1 MGMPSSGFFTPRAS
15 SASAARAAASPR
27 SKSRTQIALILASCR
42 SIRLIASS
50 ASSTAETFLAARAA
64 DISTA
69 VLKLHCDLA
78 KVHSRSGCSMLAA
91 DDAQFAAAP
100 QEQWLHSGGPVAS
113 LRSWR
118 KDRSRASLATNKKRK
133 QREAPMRSAWI
144 AGAVIAVAIGSA
156 ATGAD
161 AAEIRLAE
169 QFSMGY
175 LQFNVMKR
183 DRLIEKYATQ
193 RGLKD
198 FKVSWQRFNGPVAM
212 NEALLSNSTDIVS
225 GGVPGLITL
234 WDKTQGTSFEVKGI
248 CALSSQPF
256 LLNTA
261 NPDIKSIKD
270 FGERDRIGVPSVKVS
285 VQAVVLQMAAAA
297 AFGEENFAKLDALTV
312 SMSPPDATI
321 ALLSGS
327 GNINTVFS
335 VPPFQFQ
342 QLEQNNIRTVLSSFE
357 VLGPHTFTVAWTSA
371 RFRKDN
377 PELYAAFLDAGK
389 EAPATVTAEPERTAQ
404 GWIDASKSKL
414 PLEMV
419 TKVVSG

>member
-1 MGMPSSGFFTPRAS
+1 M
-15 SASAARAAASPR
+15 
-27 SKSRTQIALILASCR
+27 K
-42 SIRLIASS
+42 
-50 ASSTAETFLAARAA
+50 TA
-64 DISTA
+64 
-69 VLKLHCDLA
+69 
-78 KVHSRSGCSMLAA
+78 
-91 DDAQFAAAP
+91 
-100 QEQWLHSGGPVAS
+100 
-113 LRSWR
+113 
-118 KDRSRASLATNKKRK
+118 
-133 QREAPMRSAWI
+133 REAPMRSAWI
-144 AGAVIAVAIGSA
+144 AGAVIIVTIGSA
-156 ATGAD
+156 TVIAR

-198 FKVSWQRFNGPVAM
+198 FKVSWQRFNGPAAM

-270 FGERDRIGVPSVKVS
+270 FGERDRIAVPSIKVS
-285 VQAVVLQMAAAA
+285 VQAVLLQMAAAEA
-297 AFGEENFAKLDALTV
+297 YGEANYGKLDPLTV

-321 ALLSGS
+321 ALLSGAGGVTS
-327 GNINTVFS
+327 IFR

-342 QLEQNNIRTVLSSFE
+342 QLEQKNIHTVLSSFD
-357 VLGPHTFTVAWTSA
+357 VLGPHSFTVAWTSA
-371 RFRKDN
+371 KFRKDN
-377 PELYAAFLDAGK
+377 PELYGAFLDAVK
-389 EAPATVTAEPERTAQ
+389 EATSIIAADPKGTAQ
-404 GWIDASKSKL
+404 SWINDSNSKL

-419 TKVVSG
+419 TKVVTGPGVEWTMTPAATMKFAKFMRKVGTNKHEPASWKHMCIQHNAALNG

>member
-1 MGMPSSGFFTPRAS
+1 
-15 SASAARAAASPR
+15 
-27 SKSRTQIALILASCR
+27 
-42 SIRLIASS
+42 
-50 ASSTAETFLAARAA
+50 
-64 DISTA
+64 
-69 VLKLHCDLA
+69 
-78 KVHSRSGCSMLAA
+78 
-91 DDAQFAAAP
+91 
-100 QEQWLHSGGPVAS
+100 
-113 LRSWR
+113 
-118 KDRSRASLATNKKRK
+118 
-133 QREAPMRSAWI
+133 MRSAWI
-144 AGAVIAVAIGSA
+144 AGAVIAITLGSA
-156 ATGAD
+156 TMAH

-183 DRLIEKYATQ
+183 DRLIEKYAAQ

-198 FKVSWQRFNGPVAM
+198 IKVSWQRFNGPVAM

-261 NPDIKSIKD
+261 NPNIKSIKD
-270 FGERDRIGVPSVKVS
+270 FTEHDRIAVPSIKVS
-285 VQAVVLQMAAAA
+285 VQAVLLQMASAGAY
-297 AFGEENFAKLDALTV
+297 GEENYGKLDPLTV

-321 ALLSGS
+321 ALLSGAGGVNS
-327 GNINTVFS
+327 VFS

-342 QLEQNNIRTVLSSFE
+342 QLEQGNIRTVLSSFD

-371 RFRKDN
+371 RFRKEN
-377 PELYAAFLDAGK
+377 PELYAAFLDAVK
-389 EAPATVTAEPERTAQ
+389 EATAIIAADPKGTAQ
-404 GWIDASKSKL
+404 SWINDSNSKL

-419 TKVVSG
+419 TRVVTAPNVEWTMTPAATMKFAKFMRRVGTIKHEPASWKDLFFPEIGGLNGS

>member
-1 MGMPSSGFFTPRAS
+1 MKAS
-15 SASAARAAASPR
+15 S
-27 SKSRTQIALILASCR
+27 L
-42 SIRLIASS
+42 
-50 ASSTAETFLAARAA
+50 
-64 DISTA
+64 
-69 VLKLHCDLA
+69 
-78 KVHSRSGCSMLAA
+78 
-91 DDAQFAAAP
+91 
-100 QEQWLHSGGPVAS
+100 
-113 LRSWR
+113 
-118 KDRSRASLATNKKRK
+118 
-133 QREAPMRSAWI
+133 
-144 AGAVIAVAIGSA
+144 AGATVALAVAIVAGAMPA
-156 ATGAD
+156 A

-183 DRLIEKYATQ
+183 DKLIEKYAEQ

-212 NEALLSNSTDIVS
+212 NEALLSGSTDIVS

-261 NPDIKSIKD
+261 NPDIKSVKD
-270 FGERDRIGVPSVKVS
+270 FTERDRIAVPSIKVS
-285 VQAVVLQMAAAA
+285 VQAVVLQMAAAE
-297 AFGEENFAKLDALTV
+297 AFGEANYAKLDPLTV

-321 ALLSGS
+321 AMLSGAGGVS
-327 GNINTVFS
+327 SAFS

-342 QLEQNNIRTVLSSFE
+342 QLEKANIHTVLSSFD

-377 PELYAAFLDAGK
+377 PELYGAFVDAMK
-389 EAPATVTAEPERTAQ
+389 EATAIVTANPKQTAQ
-404 GWIDASKSKL
+404 TWIDDTNSKL
-414 PLEMV
+414 SVEMV
-419 TKVVSG
+419 TKVMTGPDVQWAMTPAATMKFATFMRKVGSIKH

>member
-1 MGMPSSGFFTPRAS
+1 MKMAGGVMKLTH
-15 SASAARAAASPR
+15 AAA
-27 SKSRTQIALILASCR
+27 
-42 SIRLIASS
+42 
-50 ASSTAETFLAARAA
+50 
-64 DISTA
+64 
-69 VLKLHCDLA
+69 
-78 KVHSRSGCSMLAA
+78 
-91 DDAQFAAAP
+91 
-100 QEQWLHSGGPVAS
+100 
-113 LRSWR
+113 
-118 KDRSRASLATNKKRK
+118 
-133 QREAPMRSAWI
+133 
-144 AGAVIAVAIGSA
+144 IAVAIIVGSA
-156 ATGAD
+156 TIAD

-175 LQFNVMKR
+175 LQFNIMKR
-183 DRLIEKYATQ
+183 DKLIEKYATQ

-261 NPDIKSIKD
+261 NPNIKSIKD
-270 FGERDRIGVPSVKVS
+270 FGEGDRIGVPSIKVS

-297 AFGEENFAKLDALTV
+297 AFGDENYAKLDPLTV

-321 ALLSGS
+321 AMLSGKGGVNS
-327 GNINTVFS
+327 AFS

-342 QLEQNNIRTVLSSFE
+342 QLEQNNIHTVLTSFD
-357 VLGPHTFTVAWTSA
+357 VLGPHSFTVAWTSA

-377 PELYAAFLDAGK
+377 PELYAAFLDAVK
-389 EAPATVTAEPERTAQ
+389 EATAIIAADPKGTAQ
-404 GWIDASKSKL
+404 SWIDDTGSKMSV
-414 PLEMV
+414 ETV
-419 TKVVSG
+419 TKVVVAPNVEWTMTPAATMKFAKFMRKVGTTKHEPASWKDMFFPEIAGLNGS

>member
-1 MGMPSSGFFTPRAS
+1 M
-15 SASAARAAASPR
+15 
-27 SKSRTQIALILASCR
+27 K
-42 SIRLIASS
+42 
-50 ASSTAETFLAARAA
+50 TA
-64 DISTA
+64 
-69 VLKLHCDLA
+69 
-78 KVHSRSGCSMLAA
+78 
-91 DDAQFAAAP
+91 
-100 QEQWLHSGGPVAS
+100 W
-113 LRSWR
+113 
-118 KDRSRASLATNKKRK
+118 
-133 QREAPMRSAWI
+133 EAPMRSAWM
-144 AGAVIAVAIGSA
+144 AGAVIAITIGSA
-156 ATGAD
+156 TATVD

-256 LLNTA
+256 LLNTS
-261 NPDIKSIKD
+261 NPAIKSIRD
-270 FGERDRIGVPSVKVS
+270 FSERDRIALPSIKVS
-285 VQAVVLQMAAAA
+285 VQAVVLQMAVAA
-297 AFGEENFAKLDALTV
+297 AFGEENYAKLDSLTV
-312 SMSPPDATI
+312 SMSPPDSTI
-321 ALLSGS
+321 ALLTGS

-342 QLEQNNIRTVLSSFE
+342 QLAQANIHTVLSSFE

-377 PELYAAFLDAGK
+377 PELYGAFVDAMKDATAIVAANPK
-389 EAPATVTAEPERTAQ
+389 QTAQ
-404 GWIDASKSKL
+404 TWIDDTNSKL
-414 PLEMV
+414 SVEMV
-419 TKVVSG
+419 TKVMTGPDVTWTMTPAATMKFAKFMRRVGSIKHEPASWQDMFFPEIGDLKGS

>member
-1 MGMPSSGFFTPRAS
+1 MRLTQ
-15 SASAARAAASPR
+15 AAA
-27 SKSRTQIALILASCR
+27 
-42 SIRLIASS
+42 
-50 ASSTAETFLAARAA
+50 
-64 DISTA
+64 
-69 VLKLHCDLA
+69 
-78 KVHSRSGCSMLAA
+78 
-91 DDAQFAAAP
+91 
-100 QEQWLHSGGPVAS
+100 
-113 LRSWR
+113 
-118 KDRSRASLATNKKRK
+118 
-133 QREAPMRSAWI
+133 
-144 AGAVIAVAIGSA
+144 IAVAIIAGSA
-156 ATGAD
+156 TIAD

-175 LQFNVMKR
+175 LQFNIMKR
-183 DRLIEKYATQ
+183 DKLIEKYATQ

-261 NPDIKSIKD
+261 NPNIKSIKD
-270 FGERDRIGVPSVKVS
+270 FGEGDRIGVPSIKVS

-297 AFGEENFAKLDALTV
+297 AFGDENYAKLDPLTV

-321 ALLSGS
+321 AMLSGKGGVNS
-327 GNINTVFS
+327 AFS

-342 QLEQNNIRTVLSSFE
+342 QLEQSNIHTVLTSFD
-357 VLGPHTFTVAWTSA
+357 VLGPHSFTVAWTSA

-377 PELYAAFLDAGK
+377 PELYAAFLDAVK
-389 EAPATVTAEPERTAQ
+389 EATAIIAADPKGTAQ
-404 GWIDASKSKL
+404 SWIDDTGSKL
-414 PLEMV
+414 PLETV
-419 TKVVSG
+419 TKVVTGANVEWTMTPAATMKFAKFMRKVGTTKHEPASWKDLFFPEIASLNGS

>member
-1 MGMPSSGFFTPRAS
+1 MRLSWL
-15 SASAARAAASPR
+15 ASA
-27 SKSRTQIALILASCR
+27 TLA
-42 SIRLIASS
+42 I
-50 ASSTAETFLAARAA
+50 
-64 DISTA
+64 
-69 VLKLHCDLA
+69 
-78 KVHSRSGCSMLAA
+78 
-91 DDAQFAAAP
+91 
-100 QEQWLHSGGPVAS
+100 
-113 LRSWR
+113 
-118 KDRSRASLATNKKRK
+118 
-133 QREAPMRSAWI
+133 
-144 AGAVIAVAIGSA
+144 AIGNVTVA
-156 ATGAD
+156 G

-183 DRLIEKYATQ
+183 DKLIEKYATQ

-198 FKVSWQRFNGPVAM
+198 FKVSWQRFNGRVAM
-212 NEALLSNSTDIVS
+212 SEALLSNSTDIVS

-270 FGERDRIGVPSVKVS
+270 FSERDRIAVPSIKVA
-285 VQAVVLQMAAAA
+285 VQAVLLQMAAAEA
-297 AFGEENFAKLDALTV
+297 YGEANYGKLDPLTV

-321 ALLSGS
+321 ALLSGAGGVS
-327 GNINTVFS
+327 SAFS

-342 QLEQNNIRTVLSSFE
+342 QLEKANIHTVLSSFD

-377 PELYAAFLDAGK
+377 PELYGAFVDAMK
-389 EAPATVTAEPERTAQ
+389 EATTIVTANPKQTAQ
-404 GWIDASKSKL
+404 TWIDDTNSKL
-414 PLEMV
+414 AVEMV
-419 TKVVSG
+419 TRGLTGPDVQWAMTPAATMKFATFMRKVGSIKHEPASWKDMFFPEIGELQGS

>member
-1 MGMPSSGFFTPRAS
+1 M
-15 SASAARAAASPR
+15 
-27 SKSRTQIALILASCR
+27 
-42 SIRLIASS
+42 RL
-50 ASSTAETFLAARAA
+50 TCL
-64 DISTA
+64 
-69 VLKLHCDLA
+69 
-78 KVHSRSGCSMLAA
+78 
-91 DDAQFAAAP
+91 
-100 QEQWLHSGGPVAS
+100 
-113 LRSWR
+113 
-118 KDRSRASLATNKKRK
+118 
-133 QREAPMRSAWI
+133 
-144 AGAVIAVAIGSA
+144 AGAAFAIAIGSVVMA
-156 ATGAD
+156 AD

-270 FGERDRIGVPSVKVS
+270 FGERDRIGVPSIKVS

-297 AFGEENFAKLDALTV
+297 AFGEENYAKLDPLTV

-321 ALLSGS
+321 AMLSGAGGVNS
-327 GNINTVFS
+327 AFS

-342 QLEQNNIRTVLSSFE
+342 QLEQKNIHTVLSSFD
-357 VLGPHTFTVAWTSA
+357 VLGPHSFTVAWTSA

-377 PELYAAFLDAGK
+377 PELYAAFLDAVK
-389 EAPATVTAEPERTAQ
+389 EATAIIAADPKGTAQSWIDDTGSKIPVETVTRVVMGPNVEWTMTPAATMKFAKFMRKVGTTKHEP
-404 GWIDASKSKL
+404 ASWK
-414 PLEMV
+414 EMFFPEIAGLNG
-419 TKVVSG
+419 S

>member
-1 MGMPSSGFFTPRAS
+1 MRA
-15 SASAARAAASPR
+15 
-27 SKSRTQIALILASCR
+27 
-42 SIRLIASS
+42 
-50 ASSTAETFLAARAA
+50 
-64 DISTA
+64 
-69 VLKLHCDLA
+69 
-78 KVHSRSGCSMLAA
+78 
-91 DDAQFAAAP
+91 
-100 QEQWLHSGGPVAS
+100 
-113 LRSWR
+113 
-118 KDRSRASLATNKKRK
+118 
-133 QREAPMRSAWI
+133 
-144 AGAVIAVAIGSA
+144 AGAVCAAIVFTISIATTMAG
-156 ATGAD
+156 

-175 LQFNVMKR
+175 LQFNIMKR
-183 DRLIEKYATQ
+183 DRLIEKYAAQ
-193 RGLKD
+193 RGLRD

-270 FGERDRIGVPSVKVS
+270 FGERDRIAVPSIKVS
-285 VQAVVLQMAAAA
+285 VQAVLLQMAAAA
-297 AFGEENFAKLDALTV
+297 AFGDENYAKLDSLTV

-321 ALLSGS
+321 AMLSGAGGIS
-327 GNINTVFS
+327 SAFS

-342 QLEQNNIRTVLSSFE
+342 QLEQKNIHTVLTSFD
-357 VLGPHTFTVAWTSA
+357 VLGPHSFTVAWTSA

-377 PELYAAFLDAGK
+377 PELYAAFLDAVK
-389 EAPATVTAEPERTAQ
+389 EATATIAADPKGTAQ
-404 GWIDASKSKL
+404 SWIADTGSKL

-419 TKVVSG
+419 TNVVTGPNVEWTMTPAATMKFARFMRKVGTTKHEPASWKDMFFPEIGDLNGS